1 MNSILSGSG
10 KDIHME
16 VPDIRR
22 AFEVLETD
30 NISNPFTQ
38 RTLENILEKNGL
50 SIEILPEHASYKL
63 SLAYIANHISLNEP
77 NILDHAVIA
86 MLVSLLVRKHTE
98 LHSFD
103 NLSEQAIILHNIT
116 SAALS
121 SGNTTP
127 CMINWMDFKRY
138 MPHNIG

>member
-1 MNSILSGSG
+1 MNSILSGSD

-38 RTLENILEKNGL
+38 RALENILEKNGL

-63 SLAYIANHISLNEP
+63 SLAYIANHISLQEP

-86 MLVSLLVRKHTE
+86 ILVSLLVQKYTE
-98 LHSFD
+98 LEKFD
-103 NLSEQAIILHNIT
+103 NLSTEAIILHNIA

-127 CMINWMDFKRY
+127 CTINLMDFRQY
-138 MPHNIG
+138 IPQNI

>member
-1 MNSILSGSG
+1 MNSILSGSS

-38 RTLENILEKNGL
+38 RTLVDILEKNGL

-63 SLAYIANHISLNEP
+63 SLAYIANLISLNKP
-77 NILDHAVIA
+77 SILNHAVIA
-86 MLVSLLVRKHTE
+86 ILVSLLVQKYTD

-103 NLSEQAIILHNIT
+103 KLSDQAIALHYIT
-116 SAALS
+116 SAARY
-121 SGNTTP
+121 SGDTTP
-127 CMINWMDFKRY
+127 
-138 MPHNIG
+138 